1 MRREDMWPLLNAA
14 PPPSGRGCCLGW
26 SRAPRVSIAKV
37 TAATLRFIYHNGFC
51 DKTVARAHGRHFRAR
66 ETWLWVLCSH
76 STATGA
82 QATGLAYPRPPSPPD

>member
-37 TAATLRFIYHNGFC
+37 TAA
-51 DKTVARAHGRHFRAR
+51 DFRP
-66 ETWLWVLCSH
+66 
-76 STATGA
+76 A
-82 QATGLAYPRPPSPPD
+82 QRNLGGDSDLTSLGPLPCNFLPLSVESQDPSPHAGYAPGQTL